1 MKFIKI
7 SITMIVLL
15 ILLTGIPVYAQ
26 SLSNITAKS
35 AVVIEYETGKVIFA
49 KNSEEKRA
57 PASTTKIMTALVA
70 LDEMGDQLD
79 ILVPTSEKAATIG
92 ESSIWLVKGEVLSLE
107 DMLYGLLLNSGNDA
121 AVAIA
126 EKIGGS
132 EAGFVQMMNAKAKSL
147 GAKNTHFA
155 NPNGLPN
162 KDHYTTAADLAKITR
177 CALHN
182 PIFSSI
188 VATKTKEIIW
198 ENHEWNRQLIN
209 TNKLLWHLD
218 GANGVKT
225 GYTEDAGHCLVS
237 SAKRGDQQFIC
248 VVLNS
253 ANIWEDSKNLLEYA
267 FANYKKVDLYDK
279 GQAVAEAKVDSGL
292 EDKLK
297 LITQNKVSVVVPKD
311 NKQKIKKK
319 FLIKEN
325 KKAAPIK
332 KGEVIGRMDILLD
345 GKIIS
350 QENLMADRDVHS
362 KTLMRSFINQFWGLF
377 CFMIKNFG

>member
-7 SITMIVLL
+7 SIPMIVLL

-147 GAKNTHFA
+147 EAKNTHFA

-182 PIFSSI
+182 HIFSSI

-279 GQAVAEAKVDSGL
+279 GQEVAEVKVDSGL

-311 NKQKIKKK
+311 NKQEIKKK

>member
-1 MKFIKI
+1 MRFIKI
-7 SITMIVLL
+7 SIMMFVLL

-70 LDEMGDQLD
+70 LDEMGEQLD

-92 ESSIWLVKGEVLSLE
+92 ESSIWLVKGEILSLE

-121 AVAIA
+121 AIAIA

-132 EAGFVQMMNAKAKSL
+132 EEDFVHLMNAKAKSL

-162 KDHYTTAADLAKITR
+162 KDHYTTAADLARITR
-177 CALHN
+177 CALNN
-182 PIFSSI
+182 PVFSSI
-188 VATKTKEIIW
+188 VATKTKEVVW

-209 TNKLLWHLD
+209 TNKLLWYLD

-225 GYTEDAGHCLVS
+225 GYTEAAGHCLVS
-237 SAKRGDQQFIC
+237 SVKRGDQQFIG

-253 ANIWEDSKNLLEYA
+253 ENIWEDSKNLLEYA
-267 FANYKKVDLYDK
+267 FANYKKIDLYNK
-279 GQAVAEAKVDSGL
+279 GQEVAEIKVNSGL
-292 EDKLK
+292 ENELK

-311 NKQKIKKK
+311 NKQEIKKK

-325 KKAAPIK
+325 KKVAPIK

-350 QENLMADRDVHS
+350 QENLIADRDVHY

-377 CFMIKNFG
+377 CFVIKNFG